1 MNKYRLTVIFSTKLE
16 DKVREKE
23 KEKLV
28 KLVEELG
35 GKILKQ
41 DEWGVRELRYEIK
54 KETQGDYFNLE
65 IELSGEKVVKLE
77 KALGINEAVL
87 RRLIV
92 II

>member
-92 II
+92 MI

>member
-23 KEKLV
+23 KEKLI

-35 GKILKQ
+35 GKVLKK
-41 DEWGVRELRYEIK
+41 DEWGVRELKYEIK
-54 KETQGDYFNLE
+54 KETQGDYLNLE
-65 IELSGEKVVKLE
+65 IELSGEKVVELE

-92 II
+92 MI

>member
-41 DEWGVRELRYEIK
+41 DEWGVRELKYEIK
-54 KETQGDYFNLE
+54 KETQGDYLNLE
-65 IELSGEKVVKLE
+65 IELSGEKVVELE

-92 II
+92 MI